1 MTSGS
6 TTDSRRGELIRIAGD
21 VFARAGYA
29 RTSLRDVAAAAGIL
43 TGSLYHHFP
52 SKEALAIELVSAYHA
67 DIDAVADHPR
77 LDSTDPLDRLVEFAA
92 RVAEVVERHM
102 AAVQMCKYDA
112 PTTATAL
119 GELVR
124 RDLAG
129 LDHRWAVLLE
139 DARDAGRLRPE
150 VDLATLRVVLRNR
163 VFDLALPEV
172 VVALPAL
179 VRALC
184 SLLLDGIAA
193 VPVDPAGLD
202 AAEPTG
208 VAAGIVR
215 AWTEGA
221 RSADPHRREQ
231 ILAAAGREFARRG
244 YEATTVRDIAQA
256 VDIRPSSLYRHFA
269 SKQEIL
275 DAVMER
281 FSRELLVGYEAVGR
295 APGTPLQR
303 LDALLGLMAAAAARF
318 GAEFVVTKDWW
329 RTLDRHAGDAP
340 PADNAARL
348 RLLEGL
354 VADGVA
360 AGEFRRPTD
369 PAALALALR
378 SVMWVRLDETDTD
391 PDAEAVAR
399 RHRFLRH
406 SVLGGAAVR
415 DGRVVP
421 LPT

>member
-6 TTDSRRGELIRIAGD
+6 STDSRRGELIRIAGD
-21 VFARAGYA
+21 VFARAGYS
-29 RTSLRDVAAAAGIL
+29 RTSLRDVAEAAGIL

-67 DIDAVADHPR
+67 DIDALAARPE
-77 LDSTDPLDRLVEFAA
+77 LAAADPLDRLPEFAA

-129 LDHRWAVLLE
+129 LDHRWAALLE

-150 VDLATLRVVLRNR
+150 VDLTTLRVVLRNR

-172 VVALPAL
+172 VALSGQ

-184 SLLLDGIAA
+184 SVLLDGIAA
-193 VPVDPAGLD
+193 VPVDPLSLD
-202 AAEPTG
+202 GSEPAG
-208 VAAGIVR
+208 VAAQIIQAWSER
-215 AWTEGA
+215 AVD
-221 RSADPHRREQ
+221 SHRRGQ
-231 ILAAAGREFARRG
+231 ILAVSAREFARRG

-269 SKQEIL
+269 SKQDIL

-281 FSRELLVGYEAVGR
+281 FSRELLVGYEAVGQ
-295 APGTPLQR
+295 ASGTPLQR

-329 RTLDRHAGDAP
+329 RTLDRHVGDAP

-354 VADGVA
+354 VAEGVA
-360 AGEFRRPTD
+360 AGEFRAPVD
-369 PAALALALR
+369 PAATTLALR

-391 PDAEAVAR
+391 IDAEAVAR
-399 RHRFLRH
+399 RHRFLRG

-415 DGRVVP
+415 EGRAVS
-421 LPT
+421 LPS